1 MTLKAMMKVLSDTR
15 YLITALDTQIDE
27 YETIEVDYINATDK
41 RFSKAIA
48 IRDNWMSRKNKVV
61 WVHYNSA
68 AKCVE
73 VRVDLLG

>member
-41 RFSKAIA
+41 SFSKAIA
-48 IRDNWMSRKNKVV
+48 VRDRWINRKNKVV
-61 WVHYNSA
+61 WVRYNNA
-68 AKCVE
+68 EKCNE